1 MRQHVILM
9 KLGPEWANHIDKL
22 PDAMDEM
29 AKAWHAVSDG
39 TMTVFATFGEYDL
52 VAVAACERD
61 DDLMPSLALKLAD
74 CGGLGGSAT
83 MVAYTSEQVRDVFSQ
98 NAFGPWGLIFR
109 HEGPRPISD

>member
-1 MRQHVILM
+1 MEGGAMKQHVILM
-9 KLGPEWANHIDKL
+9 KLGPEWANNIDKL

-52 VAVAACERD
+52 VAVASCERD

-74 CGGLGGSAT
+74 AGGLASSAT
-83 MVAYTSEQVRDVFSQ
+83 MVALTSEQVRGVFSQ
-98 NAFGPWGLIFR
+98 NIVWPAQMIF
-109 HEGPRPISD
+109 H